1 MRLTTVA
8 PPVGRESYS
17 AVLGVHFEEC
27 RCLTV
32 FDLEQVFNQNVRYL
46 EEILTYRFVVSAV
59 CYLIVRP
66 LVNLTTCMSVKKPV
80 LVILVKD
87 AKSLLK
93 MWTIKMKCSNYNS
106 TKNSP
111 YIQCDQMTRLC
122 FQYLAIFSNEIC
134 SKAYKLCQCE
144 LKTLPKTK

>member
-27 RCLTV
+27 RCLAV

-59 CYLIVRP
+59 C
-66 LVNLTTCMSVKKPV
+66 
-80 LVILVKD
+80 
-87 AKSLLK
+87 
-93 MWTIKMKCSNYNS
+93 
-106 TKNSP
+106 
-111 YIQCDQMTRLC
+111 
-122 FQYLAIFSNEIC
+122 
-134 SKAYKLCQCE
+134 
-144 LKTLPKTK
+144 

>member
-1 MRLTTVA
+1 
-8 PPVGRESYS
+8 
-17 AVLGVHFEEC
+17 
-27 RCLTV
+27 
-32 FDLEQVFNQNVRYL
+32 
-46 EEILTYRFVVSAV
+46 
-59 CYLIVRP
+59 
-66 LVNLTTCMSVKKPV
+66 MSVKKPV